1 MSNSLKFSVL
11 NLYLPLRGK
20 VFKINLKS
28 LIPFLEMLFLPILFL
43 QLGKEYFY
51 NIEWEEFVLLMV
63 CKFSLWSLQAI
74 ICTFS
79 FEIKESSLSDTRCCI
94 TTLVI
99 KEWCDV
105 AQDLLCQTTLSW
117 RHIIGMQGKTHQCK
131 QRKQSNCL
139 MFIFSF
145 PRT

>member
-1 MSNSLKFSVL
+1 
-11 NLYLPLRGK
+11 
-20 VFKINLKS
+20 
-28 LIPFLEMLFLPILFL
+28 MLFLPILFL

-79 FEIKESSLSDTRCCI
+79 FEIKESSLSGTRCCI

-105 AQDLLCQTTLSW
+105 AQDLLCQTTLS
-117 RHIIGMQGKTHQCK
+117 
-131 QRKQSNCL
+131 
-139 MFIFSF
+139 
-145 PRT
+145 